1 MWSEGDTALLRY
13 VFRGRVRWAIP
24 QAFVGEADNSVL
36 LYCRPGTPAKRA
48 AHSFFDDPVQI
59 RRERWEYV
67 DFAWQT
73 HHVLWLQRLNRP
85 HSLGLFWSGSW
96 DFRGWYVNLQEPV
109 RRSRLGFDTRDQA
122 LDITVA
128 PDGTWAWKDEDH
140 LAFLI
145 EHGAFTAEEAAV
157 IRAEGERVVDEWPF
171 PTGWEEWR
179 PDPAWAVP
187 TLPEGWD
194 VV

>member
-1 MWSEGDTALLRY
+1 M
-13 VFRGRVRWAIP
+13 
-24 QAFVGEADNSVL
+24 
-36 LYCRPGTPAKRA
+36 
-48 AHSFFDDPVQI
+48 
-59 RRERWEYV
+59 
-67 DFAWQT
+67 DFAWQK
-73 HHVLWLQRLNRP
+73 HHVLWLQRLDRP
-85 HSLGLFWSGSW
+85 HSLGLFWNESW

-109 RRSRLGFDTRDQA
+109 RRSLLGFDTRDQA

-140 LAFLI
+140 LAFLV

-157 IRAEGERVVDEWPF
+157 IRAEGERVVEEWPF
-171 PTGWEEWR
+171 PTGWENWR